1 MVELAHGQGD
11 RGRTDELLAG
21 LVRLAATDELAAR
34 TVVQIMLPGIRCLAR
49 RTASPSESSEDRDAT
64 VIEGL
69 WRRVRTYPWWRRQGT
84 VAGNLSADI
93 LMERTRAGAKVRA
106 TLNESLEAV
115 LEKGVPRGHAEAFI
129 ATERMNPG
137 EELLGLLSEAVRARR
152 LDRRSASLIARC
164 RMGAQTATELASQA
178 GIEAQSLRRNRQ
190 RAEGRLMAA
199 VA

>member
-1 MVELAHGQGD
+1 
-11 RGRTDELLAG
+11 
-21 LVRLAATDELAAR
+21 
-34 TVVQIMLPGIRCLAR
+34 
-49 RTASPSESSEDRDAT
+49 
-64 VIEGL
+64 
-69 WRRVRTYPWWRRQGT
+69 

-106 TLNESLEAV
+106 TLNESLDAV
-115 LEKGVPRGHAEAFI
+115 LEKGLPRGHADAFI
-129 ATERMNPG
+129 ATERTNAG

-152 LDRRSASLIARC
+152 LDLRSASLIARC